1 MTALPRGLNQLRP
14 VTPTMLVVV
23 MEVVVR
29 VVEEEVEEEEETV
42 VGVDSLAE
50 AVARDPEEEAVARS
64 DPLS

>member
-23 MEVVVR
+23 KEVVAR
-29 VVEEEVEEEEETV
+29 VVEEEVEAEETV
-42 VGVDSLAE
+42 VANSLAE
-50 AVARDPEEEAVARS
+50 AVARDPEEEVVARS